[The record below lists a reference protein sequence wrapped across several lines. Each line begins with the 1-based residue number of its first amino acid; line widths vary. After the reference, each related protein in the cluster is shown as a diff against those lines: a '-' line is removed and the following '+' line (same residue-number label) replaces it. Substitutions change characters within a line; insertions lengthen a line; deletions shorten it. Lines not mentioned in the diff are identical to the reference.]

1 MVAGRA
7 DCASAFAVSPFPWTD
22 VLIILALIV
31 LNGVF
36 ALSELAIVSAKT
48 STLEARAEAGSTS
61 ARIAIALAA
70 EPGKFLS
77 TVQIGITLI
86 GIIAGAYSGAS
97 LGGPTGERLV
107 ALGLPERF
115 SDQAGF
121 AVAILAG
128 VVARVTELKED
139 ASLATFYLVSLALGA
154 IIMTTYFSLIIGE
167 LVPKQLALRNAVPV
181 SLVMAWPLAYLARF
195 AAPLVW
201 VLDKSSALVIALFGI
216 RPGEQGAFTAE
227 ELQIIFAEATRSG
240 VIEAE
245 QHQILTGVVRLAER
259 PVREMMTP
267 RTEIDWIEADADEA
281 AIRAGI
287 AASPHSLLLVG
298 EGSPDTILGVV
309 KVRDVL
315 AALVAGEAVSVRR
328 FVRKVEVVP
337 DQLDAMDALRVLQ
350 GADVALALVRDEYG
364 HFEGI
369 VTPIDL
375 LTAIV
380 GNFASDQDAG
390 DIPQIVEREDG
401 SLLVSGALSADVLAD
416 RLALDYGESREFGT
430 AAGYALS
437 VLRKLPVEGEAFT
450 DQGWR
455 FEVVDMDGRRI
466 DKLLVSRVAEAD

>member
-1 MVAGRA
+1 MT
-7 DCASAFAVSPFPWTD
+7 PFPWTD
-22 VLIILALIV
+22 LIIIIALVV

-36 ALSELAIVSAKT
+36 AMSELAIVSAKT
-48 STLEARAEAGSTS
+48 STLEARAEGGSAS

-70 EPGKFLS
+70 DPGKFLS

-97 LGGPTGERLV
+97 LGAPVGERLE
-107 ALGLPERF
+107 ALGLPAHYGDE
-115 SDQAGF
+115 AGF
-121 AVAILAG
+121 A
-128 VVARVTELKED
+128 
-139 ASLATFYLVSLALGA
+139 LVIAF
-154 IIMTTYFSLIIGE
+154 TTYLSLIIGE
-167 LVPKQLALRNAVPV
+167 LVPKQLALRNAVAV
-181 SLVMAWPLAYLARF
+181 AMVMARPMAFLARA

-201 VLDKSSALVIALFGI
+201 VLDKSSALVIALFGL
-216 RPGEQGAFTAE
+216 RTRNQETFTAE

-267 RTEIDWIEADADEA
+267 RTEVDWIEADADA
-281 AIRAGI
+281 AEIRETI
-287 AASPHSLLLVG
+287 ADSPHSLLLVA
-298 EGSPDTILGVV
+298 ESSPDNVLGVV

-315 AALVAGEAVSVRR
+315 AAQVAGGPVSVRALM
-328 FVRKVEVVP
+328 RKVEVVP

-350 GADVALALVRDEYG
+350 GADVALALVHDEYG

-390 DIPQIVEREDG
+390 DIPQIVTREDG
-401 SLLVSGALSADVLAD
+401 SLLVSGALSADTLAD
-416 RLALDYGESREFGT
+416 RLGLDYGENREFGT

-437 VLRKLPVEGEAFT
+437 VLRKLPVEGEVFR

-466 DKLLVSRVAEAD
+466 DKLLVSREDAGED

>member
-1 MVAGRA
+1 LNKAAHIAVVQWLAGA
-7 DCASAFAVSPFPWTD
+7 VICANGGSVTPFPWPD
-22 VLIILALIV
+22 LIIIIALVV

-36 ALSELAIVSAKT
+36 AMSELAIVSAKT
-48 STLEARAEAGSTS
+48 STLETRAEAGSAS

-70 EPGKFLS
+70 DPGKFLS

-97 LGGPTGERLV
+97 LGGPVGERLV
-107 ALGLPERF
+107 LLGLPEKYA
-115 SDQAGF
+115 DEGGF
-121 AVAILAG
+121 A
-128 VVARVTELKED
+128 
-139 ASLATFYLVSLALGA
+139 LVIAF
-154 IIMTTYFSLIIGE
+154 TTYISLIIGE
-167 LVPKQLALRNAVPV
+167 LVPKQLALRNAVAV
-181 SLVMAWPLAYLARF
+181 AMVMARPMAFLARA

-201 VLDKSSALVIALFGI
+201 VLDKSSVLVIGLFGL
-216 RPGEQGAFTAE
+216 RTRDQETFTAE

-267 RTEIDWIEADADEA
+267 RTEVDWIEADADAA
-281 AIRAGI
+281 AIRETLAQ
-287 AASPHSLLLVG
+287 SPHSLLLVA
-298 EGSPDTILGVV
+298 EGSPDNVLGVV

-315 AALVAGEAVSVRR
+315 AAQVAGGTVSVRALI
-328 FVRKVEVVP
+328 RKVEVVP

-350 GADVALALVRDEYG
+350 AADVALALVHDEYG

-390 DIPQIVEREDG
+390 DIPQIVTREDG
-401 SLLVSGALSADVLAD
+401 SLLVSGALSADMLAD
-416 RLALDYGESREFGT
+416 RLGLDYGEDREFGT

-437 VLRKLPVEGEAFT
+437 VLKKLPVEGEVFR

-466 DKLLVSRVAEAD
+466 DKLLVSREGED